1 MVGHALADFTFVLRV
16 FFELTQFR
24 PAEFRFKDS
33 EMLMMFF
40 RFFAIQFFRH
50 KSLPDCSLYYIASS
64 GFGID
69 RQCEY
74 PTYFGE
80 IVT

>member
-1 MVGHALADFTFVLRV
+1 MVGHAFANLAFVLRMV
-16 FFELTQFR
+16 FELTQFR
-24 PAEFRFKDS
+24 PAEFRFEDS
-33 EMLMMFF
+33 EVLMMFF

-50 KSLPDCSLYYIASS
+50 KNLPDCSLYYIASS

-74 PTYFGE
+74 STYFRQ
-80 IVT
+80 IIA